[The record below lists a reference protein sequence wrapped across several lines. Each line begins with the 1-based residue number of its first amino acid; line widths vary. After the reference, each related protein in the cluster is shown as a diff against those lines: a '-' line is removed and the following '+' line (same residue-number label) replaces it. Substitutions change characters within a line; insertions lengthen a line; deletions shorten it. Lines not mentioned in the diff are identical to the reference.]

1 MIKAAKTDR
10 SLVIDLLARSFD
22 SNQSVNYIVRQDGQ
36 RVERIRSLMAYS
48 FDVCYL
54 FGEVWLSDNKKACAL
69 ILFPHQK
76 VTTLRSIWLDI
87 KLIAQAIGFSRV
99 RQALKREG
107 NVKKLQPKTAMTY
120 LWFIG
125 VDPACQHAG
134 TGSLLLKEIITASDR
149 KGLPVYLETSALQN
163 LTWYQHFGF
172 EVYNRLEMGYT
183 LFFLKYEPDKPIV

>member
-1 MIKAAKTDR
+1 MVKAEKKDR
-10 SLVIDLLARSFD
+10 TWVVDLLARSFD

-36 RVERIRSLMAYS
+36 RGKRIRSLMAYS

-76 VTTLRSIWLDI
+76 LFSLRSLWLDL
-87 KLIAQAIGFSRV
+87 KLILQAIGISRV
-99 RQALKREG
+99 RQALRREG
-107 NVKKLQPKTAMTY
+107 NVKKLQAKVDMTY

-125 VDPACQHAG
+125 VDPDYQHAG
-134 TGSLLLKEIITASDR
+134 NGSLLLREIIAASDR
-149 KGLPVYLETSALQN
+149 KGLPVCLETSALQN
-163 LTWYQHFGF
+163 LPWYGRFGF

-183 LFFLKYEPDKPIV
+183 LFFFKHEPAKPLS